1 MATYV
6 DHSGP
11 VPLSSIP
18 DDITVHGLTDI
29 HGMEIIVL
37 FTGIESV
44 PAVFWDPLKHL
55 IL

>member
-18 DDITVHGLTDI
+18 DDITVHDLTDI
-29 HGMEIIVL
+29 HGMEIIDL
-37 FTGIESV
+37 FTGTESV
-44 PAVFWDPLKHL
+44 PAVFGDPLKHL